1 MAEDDLDALAGLYLD
16 HAEPVRALR
25 HQVCELL
32 VDHDETIQRWRFHH
46 TLMAAR
52 EIGSRPGT
60 GGSRGVEYLRGTVD
74 QRFFPQLW
82 EVRVRL

>member
-1 MAEDDLDALAGLYLD
+1 
-16 HAEPVRALR
+16 VR

-32 VDHDETIQRWRFHH
+32 IDHDETIQNWRFHH

-74 QRFFPQLW
+74 KRFYEELW
-82 EVRVRL
+82 EVRVAL